1 MSRLDPLLSRN
12 DFELRFAS
20 LPMSGRAFVFPCDSK
35 GNVDIDRLPE
45 SLRTSYLFARGSVG
59 FELCYPVVCPA
70 DLH

>member
-1 MSRLDPLLSRN
+1 MRRLVSTIPDA

-20 LPMSGRAFVFPCDSK
+20 LWTSGKSFAFPCDSQ

-45 SLRTSYLFARGSVG
+45 RLRMNYLFARASVG
-59 FELCYPVVCPA
+59 FELYHPVVHRN